1 MAQPFTPS
9 DSALVLID
17 HQFGTMQ
24 LIKTLPLEQVTRNTL
39 ALARAAQILHIP
51 AVLTSSQEDQL
62 QGAMLPELEPFLPN
76 AFASRV
82 RRLGVVNAWDDPA
95 FAAAVEG
102 LGRRNLIM
110 AGVTTDVCLVY
121 PAITAVERGYQ
132 VQAVMDASGSP
143 FELSEEMAR
152 QRMRDAGV
160 VLTATNTMIAE
171 LAHDW
176 SRPGGMD
183 LLELLFTKV
192 LPPIQPAAARA

>member
-1 MAQPFTPS
+1 MPKPFSPT

-17 HQFGTMQ
+17 HQYGTMQ
-24 LIKTLPLEQVTRNTL
+24 LVKNLPVEDVKRNTL
-39 ALARAAQILHIP
+39 ALARAAQILDIP
-51 AVLTSSQEDQL
+51 AVITSSQEDRL
-62 QGAMLPELEPFLPN
+62 QGPMLPELEQFLPK
-76 AFASRV
+76 AYAARV

-95 FAAAVEG
+95 FKSAVEG

-121 PAITAVERGYQ
+121 PAITAIELGYR
-132 VQAVMDASGSP
+132 VQAVLDASGSP
-143 FELSEEMAR
+143 FELSEEAAR
-152 QRMRDAGV
+152 LRMRDAGV

-171 LAHDW
+171 LAQDW

-192 LPPIQPAAARA
+192 LPPIKPLG